1 MIDAEGK
8 ADPFLAPKGT
18 RDEFFLKLEKR
29 IEKPEYTIHFMVD
42 REDRKAMF
50 YNIKGG
56 LDGFDE
62 GDCILLK
69 ATVAR
74 HDARNGK
81 AQTYLNRCVFIK
93 NYGSKDKKPEKNIPS
108 HQEQLLQVF
117 TAEKESENKKPT
129 WQEQLVQEPP
139 WA

>member
-29 IEKPEYTIHFMVD
+29 VKKPEYTIHFMVD
-42 REDRKAMF
+42 REGRKAMF
-50 YNIKGG
+50 YNIKIATGEAIV
-56 LDGFDE
+56 E
-62 GDCILLK
+62 GDCILIK

-93 NYGSKDKKPEKNIPS
+93 NYGSKDKKP
-108 HQEQLLQVF
+108 
-117 TAEKESENKKPT
+117 T
-129 WQEQLVQEPP
+129 WQEQLVQAPA
-139 WA
+139 WQ